1 MSIKAYVEELQ
12 NIQIEIKR
20 NNIKNTEHRKRIKEL
35 EANITQYLNEKGQIG
50 LKYQG
55 KAIFLE
61 QKELRPAKKKKDKEQ
76 ALISFFEELGVT
88 DPKSAYSK
96 FQDAQK
102 EAPIEKTTIKFKKLP
117 KTTI

>member
-20 NNIKNTEHRKRIKEL
+20 NNMKNLEYRKRMKEL
-35 EANITQYLNEKGQIG
+35 EASITQYLNEKGQLG

-61 QKELRPAKKKKDKEQ
+61 QKELRPSKNKKDKEQ
-76 ALISFFEELGVT
+76 ALISFFEELGVP
-88 DPKSAYSK
+88 DPKSAYSR

-117 KTTI
+117 KTAI

>member
-20 NNIKNTEHRKRIKEL
+20 NNIKNSQHRQRIKEL
-35 EANITQYLNEKGQIG
+35 ESNITQYLNEKGQLG

-61 QKELRPAKKKKDKEQ
+61 QKELRPSKKKKDKEQ
-76 ALISFFEELGVT
+76 ALISFFEELGVS
-88 DPKSAYSK
+88 DPKSVYAK

-102 EAPIEKTTIKFKKLP
+102 EAPIEKTSIKFKKLP

>member
-12 NIQIEIKR
+12 NLQFEIKR
-20 NNIKNTEHRKRIKEL
+20 NNIKNSQHRQRIKEL
-35 EANITQYLNEKGQIG
+35 ETNITEYLNEKGQIG

-61 QKELRPAKKKKDKEQ
+61 QKELRPTKKKKDKEQ
-76 ALISFFEELGVT
+76 SLISFFEELGVP

-102 EAPIEKTTIKFKKLP
+102 EEPIEKTSIKFKKLP
-117 KTTI
+117 KTTN

>member
-1 MSIKAYVEELQ
+1 
-12 NIQIEIKR
+12 
-20 NNIKNTEHRKRIKEL
+20 
-35 EANITQYLNEKGQIG
+35 
-50 LKYQG
+50 
-55 KAIFLE
+55 
-61 QKELRPAKKKKDKEQ
+61 
-76 ALISFFEELGVT
+76 LGVT